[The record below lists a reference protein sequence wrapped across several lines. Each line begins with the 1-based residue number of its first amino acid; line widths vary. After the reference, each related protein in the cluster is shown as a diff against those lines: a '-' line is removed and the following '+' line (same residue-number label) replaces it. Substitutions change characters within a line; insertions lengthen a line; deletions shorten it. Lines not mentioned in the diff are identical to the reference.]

1 MLGNLVF
8 FGNVFWRLHSIRG
21 TKTSA
26 GSWRLDR
33 NQSSVAFYVC
43 HYPDW
48 LHMSYWQPQSWEGH
62 LRPRSCGLGSGQKSF
77 GPIAPSSCLDCDR
90 SRSMPASWSRSAAL
104 GHHAA
109 IAPPSTGWGSIK
121 TLHISATFLSW
132 KGSGWFW
139 AVLKFDWNC
148 TLAFLWKLLLQW
160 SWPRAAERP
169 SRRCTIAAGLSL
181 KIREKIFNCILNSW
195 SYNGILN
202 T

>member
-1 MLGNLVF
+1 MLGNLFF

-43 HYPDW
+43 HYLDC
-48 LHMSYWQPQSWEGH
+48 LHMSYWQPRPWEGH

-77 GPIAPSSCLDCDR
+77 GPIASTSCLDCDR

-109 IAPPSTGWGSIK
+109 IALPSPDRGSIK
-121 TLHISATFLSW
+121 TLHISATFLSR

-139 AVLKFDWNC
+139 AVLKFE
-148 TLAFLWKLLLQW
+148 TVLWHSYEGFYCSEVGLELQKGL
-160 SWPRAAERP
+160 PGAAP
-169 SRRCTIAAGLSL
+169 MLQD
-181 KIREKIFNCILNSW
+181 FP
-195 SYNGILN
+195 
-202 T
+202 